1 MIINSLELRNIRS
14 YESGTVEFDEGVTL
28 FEGDIGSGKTTL
40 LLAIEFALFGLGDQ
54 RGDSLLRATANSGS
68 VKLTFT
74 VDGAEYTIYREL
86 KRTTSGVQQG
96 ELYIRTPTGRRKL
109 SAKELKAEVLDILG
123 YREPL
128 NPRARSRIYRYAVF
142 TPQEQMKSIIE
153 TGKTERLER
162 LRKAFDLEKY
172 SRAVDNARLLSRKIN
187 RSVESL
193 ADKSYDLEDKKRELK
208 NIITEKGKLESEREN
223 LEAELSGIKD
233 EISKLKLE
241 LEELKKEEN
250 RIHAADEKI
259 KSLQN
264 EIKNLSSFSDSLKE
278 KNRDIEEKY
287 KKSIDELQKCQKVKD
302 KLQKE
307 LDSLRKNIEKMNNE
321 KKSIREDYE
330 RFRDAST
337 KLEVLG
343 NQLDTLSSVRDNVE
357 HEINTIKGEIDHLK
371 SEIGKLE
378 SLEDPGYTE
387 DEVKAGIVELEGEVS
402 NLQHKVGAISGKI
415 EDYMSIKDVSVCPTC
430 DQNVDPEYIEDK
442 LKDAIKM
449 KKSIESRIKE
459 LDAKIE
465 NKKELLER
473 VREYM
478 RSRAELSRLREELEK
493 KTAEC
498 GKKQKDLENKKKEI
512 RKIESDINKNERII
526 NDLEGVGSRF
536 RKIEEDLE
544 ALRERE
550 NNYSSK
556 LSASDSKIEDLEKRI
571 HELNPET
578 SREYREN
585 LQKIEE
591 NATII
596 AEKKEEIKKNQ
607 EALKNRDKVEA
618 SIREFREKLSKSEES
633 RDERKHMIGSIG
645 GKIEEKEDQI
655 KRLNA
660 EIDEKKKLRKRASEL
675 KDHVT
680 WLESYFIP
688 ALADIETHVMAQ
700 INHEFNERFQKW
712 FRVLVDD
719 PDKSVRI
726 DEDFTPIVEQDG
738 YEQNLEYLSGGE
750 RTSIALAYRLALNMV
765 VQSLTDV
772 RSDILIL
779 DEPTD
784 GFSKEQLY
792 KLRDIFDELEARQI
806 ILVSHE
812 EELENLADHIYRV
825 EKSDGVSTIQKA
837 G

>member
-1 MIINSLELRNIRS
+1 MIINSLEIRNIRS
-14 YESGTVEFDEGVTL
+14 YESGTVEFDDGVTL

-86 KRTTSGVQQG
+86 KRAASGVQQG

-109 SAKELKAEVLDILG
+109 SAKELKAEVLSILG

-153 TGKTERLER
+153 TRSSDRLER

-172 SRAVDNARLLSRKIN
+172 SRAADNAKLLSKKIR
-187 RSVESL
+187 RSAQSL
-193 ADKSYDLEDKKRELK
+193 EDRSYDLEDKKMELGNLISEKGELESTRKELDAELK
-208 NIITEKGKLESEREN
+208 VIES
-223 LEAELSGIKD
+223 
-233 EISKLKLE
+233 EISKLRLE

-250 RIHAADEKI
+250 RIKAAEEKI
-259 KSLQN
+259 GSLQN
-264 EIKNLSSFSDSLKE
+264 EIETLSLSSERLRRR
-278 KNRDIEEKY
+278 NRDIEMDY
-287 KKSIDELQKCQKVKD
+287 QKSLDELQKCRKMRD
-302 KLQKE
+302 ELQE
-307 LDSLRKNIEKMNNE
+307 EFDSLRKDIEEMDNE
-321 KKSIREDYE
+321 RESLREDYE

-337 KLEVLG
+337 KLEGLR
-343 NQLDTLSSVRDNVE
+343 NQLETLSNIRGSMER
-357 HEINTIKGEIDHLK
+357 EIDALRVEIDSLK
-371 SEIGKLE
+371 SEIGELE
-378 SLEDPGYTE
+378 SLQDPGYSE
-387 DEVKAGIVELEGEVS
+387 DEVKSEIKKLEGEVS
-402 NLQHKVGAISGKI
+402 KLQQELGAISGKI
-415 EDYMSIKDVSVCPTC
+415 DDYRSIRERSVCPTC
-430 DQNVDPEYIEDK
+430 DQEVDPDYINDK
-442 LKDAIKM
+442 LSDGLERKR
-449 KKSIESRIKE
+449 SVESRIKE
-459 LDAKIE
+459 LNAEIG
-465 NKKELLER
+465 NKNKLFER
-473 VREYM
+473 IREYR
-478 RSRAELSRLREELEK
+478 RSREELSKLRENLK
-493 KTAEC
+493 SKMAEY
-498 GKKQKDLENKKKEI
+498 GEKQKNLGDNGKRI
-512 RKIESDINKNERII
+512 RDIESDIKENEMVIS
-526 NDLEGVGSRF
+526 DLKGVESSF
-536 RKIEEDLE
+536 RKIDGDLRD
-544 ALRERE
+544 LRERE
-550 NNYSSK
+550 RKCSDR
-556 LSASDSKIEDLEKRI
+556 LSRVNSKIEGLEERI
-571 HELNPET
+571 PELNPET
-578 SREYREN
+578 STEYMEN
-585 LQKIEE
+585 LQRINE
-591 NATII
+591 NDETIK
-596 AEKKEEIKKNQ
+596 EKEAEIKKNE
-607 EALKNRDKVEA
+607 EALRNREKVEA
-618 SIREFREKLSKSEES
+618 SIQGIGEKLRELETF
-633 RDERKHMIGSIG
+633 RDEKKQRLGSVG
-645 GKIEEKEDQI
+645 GKIEEKEKQI
-655 KRLNA
+655 RNLEA
-660 EIDEKKKLRKRASEL
+660 EIDEKKKLRKRAGEL

-765 VQSLTDV
+765 VQNLTDV

-825 EKSDGVSTIQKA
+825 EKSDGVSIIQRA

>member
-1 MIINSLELRNIRS
+1 LIINSLELRNIRS
-14 YESGTVEFDEGVTL
+14 YESGTVEFDDGVTL

-86 KRTTSGVQQG
+86 KRAASGVQQG

-153 TGKTERLER
+153 TGKNERLER
-162 LRKAFDLEKY
+162 LRKAFDLERY
-172 SRAVDNARLLSRKIN
+172 SRAADNARLLSRKIR
-187 RSVESL
+187 RSAKSL
-193 ADKSYDLEDKKRELK
+193 EDRSYDLDDKKNELN
-208 NIITEKGKLESEREN
+208 NIITEKGELESEREN
-223 LEAELSGIKD
+223 LEAELKEIED
-233 EISKLKLE
+233 EISKLELE
-241 LEELKKEEN
+241 LEELEKEEN
-250 RIHAADEKI
+250 KIRAAEDRIE
-259 KSLQN
+259 SLKN
-264 EIKNLSSFSDSLKE
+264 EIENLSSFSDSLKR
-278 KNRDIEEKY
+278 KNRDIEEEY
-287 KKSIDELQKCQKVKD
+287 KKSMDELQKCKD
-302 KLQKE
+302 LRKKLQE
-307 LDSLRKNIEKMNNE
+307 EHDSLRNDIEKMKDE
-321 KKSIREDYE
+321 EKSIRDDYE
-330 RFRDAST
+330 RFRDATT
-337 KLEVLG
+337 KLEGLK
-343 NQLDTLSSVRDNVE
+343 NQFKTLSGVMDNVE
-357 HEINTIKGEIDHLK
+357 REITTIKGEIDDLK

-378 SLEDPGYTE
+378 SLEDPGYSE
-387 DEVKAGIVELEGEVS
+387 DELKADIAKLEDDKAK
-402 NLQHKVGAISGKI
+402 LQQEQGAISEKI
-415 EDYMSIKDVSVCPTC
+415 NAYMSIRDRSVCPTC
-430 DQNVDPEYIEDK
+430 DQDVDPSYITDK
-442 LKDAIKM
+442 LDDALKREG
-449 KKSIESRIKE
+449 SIESSIEEIKAE
-459 LDAKIE
+459 IE
-465 NKKELLER
+465 NKNKLLEA

-478 RSRAELSRLREELEK
+478 RSREELSRLRKDLKK
-493 KTAEC
+493 KTTEY
-498 GKKQKDLENKKKEI
+498 GKKKKELENKKEEI
-512 RKIESDINKNERII
+512 KGIESDIKENERII
-526 NDLEGVGSRF
+526 SELKDVESHF

-544 ALRERE
+544 ALLKREKNCFSE
-550 NNYSSK
+550 

-578 SREYREN
+578 SREYGEN

-607 EALKNRDKVEA
+607 EALKNREKVEV
-618 SIREFREKLSKSEES
+618 SIREVREKLSKSEES
-633 RDERKHMIGSIG
+633 RDKKKHMIGSIG
-645 GKIEEKEDQI
+645 GKIEEKDDQI

-660 EIDEKKKLRKRASEL
+660 EIDEKNKLRKRASEL
-675 KDHVT
+675 NDHVT

>member
-14 YESGTVEFDEGVTL
+14 YESGTVEFDDGVTL

-74 VDGAEYTIYREL
+74 VDGTEYTIYREL
-86 KRTTSGVQQG
+86 KRAASGVQQG

-109 SAKELKAEVLDILG
+109 SAKELKAEVLNILG

-142 TPQEQMKSIIE
+142 TPQEQMKNIIE
-153 TGKTERLER
+153 TGKTDRLER

-172 SRAVDNARLLSRKIN
+172 SRAADNAKLLSKKIK
-187 RSVESL
+187 RYAESL
-193 ADKSYDLEDKKRELK
+193 EDRSYDLEDKKKELQ
-208 NIITEKGKLESEREN
+208 NIITEKGELKSERKQ
-223 LEAELSGIKD
+223 LEDELREIEA
-233 EISKLKLE
+233 EISKLKLK
-241 LEELKKEEN
+241 LEELEKEEK
-250 RIHAADEKI
+250 RIQNADEKI

-264 EIKNLSSFSDSLKE
+264 EIKNLSSFSDSLKR
-278 KNRDIEEKY
+278 KNRDIEEEY
-287 KKSIDELQKCQKVKD
+287 KKSMDELQKCQDVKD
-302 KLQKE
+302 KLQKK
-307 LDSLRKNIEKMNNE
+307 LDSLRNDIEKMKDQ
-321 KKSIREDYE
+321 KKSIKEDYE
-330 RFRDAST
+330 KFKDASS
-337 KLEVLG
+337 KLEGLM
-343 NQLDTLSSVRDNVE
+343 NQFKTLSGVRDNLE
-357 HEINTIKGEIDHLK
+357 LEITAIKGEIDDLK
-371 SEIGKLE
+371 SEIRKLE

-387 DEVKAGIVELEGEVS
+387 DELKTEIDKLEGEVS
-402 NLQHKVGAISGKI
+402 NLQHKMGAISGKI

-430 DQNVDPEYIEDK
+430 DQDVDPAYIDDK
-442 LKDAIKM
+442 LRDARKRERSF
-449 KKSIESRIKE
+449 KSRINE
-459 LDAKIE
+459 LKVNIK
-465 NKKELLER
+465 NKKELLKR
-473 VREYM
+473 VIEYM
-478 RSRAELSRLREELEK
+478 RSREELSRLRKDLKK
-493 KTAEC
+493 KTAEYE
-498 GKKQKDLENKKKEI
+498 KKQKDFENKKEEI
-512 RKIESDINKNERII
+512 RGIESDINKNEEII
-526 NDLEGVGSRF
+526 SELKDAESRF
-536 RKIEEDLE
+536 REIEEELE
-544 ALRERE
+544 TLRERE
-550 NNYSSK
+550 KNCSSR
-556 LSASDSKIEDLEKRI
+556 LSASDSKIDDLEKRI

-585 LQKIEE
+585 LQKINE

-618 SIREFREKLSKSEES
+618 SIQDVSRKLHELETSENEK
-633 RDERKHMIGSIG
+633 RKILGSVG
-645 GKIEEKEDQI
+645 GKIEEKERQI
-655 KRLNA
+655 RKLED
-660 EIDEKKKLRKRASEL
+660 EIDEKKRLRKRASEL

-765 VQSLTDV
+765 VQSLSDV

-825 EKSDGVSTIQKA
+825 EKFDGVSTIRKA

>member
-14 YESGTVEFDEGVTL
+14 YESGTVEFDDGVTL

-74 VDGAEYTIYREL
+74 VDGTEYTIYREL
-86 KRTTSGVQQG
+86 KRAASGVQQG

-109 SAKELKAEVLDILG
+109 SAKELKAEVLNVLG

-153 TGKTERLER
+153 TRSSDRLER

-172 SRAVDNARLLSRKIN
+172 SRAADNAKLLSKKIK
-187 RSVESL
+187 RYAKSL
-193 ADKSYDLEDKKRELK
+193 EDRSYDLEDKKKELQ
-208 NIITEKGKLESEREN
+208 NIITEKGELKSEREN
-223 LEAELSGIKD
+223 LEAELTEIED
-233 EISKLKLE
+233 EISKLKQKLKE
-241 LEELKKEEN
+241 LEKEEK
-250 RIHAADEKI
+250 RIQTADEKI

-264 EIKNLSSFSDSLKE
+264 EIKNLSSFSDSLKG
-278 KNRDIEEKY
+278 KNRDIEEEY
-287 KKSIDELQKCQKVKD
+287 KKSMDELQKCQKVKD
-302 KLQKE
+302 KVQEKLDSIKKDIKE
-307 LDSLRKNIEKMNNE
+307 MESKKESLRK
-321 KKSIREDYE
+321 DYE
-330 RFRDAST
+330 RFRDAAT
-337 KLEVLG
+337 KLEGLK
-343 NQLDTLSSVRDNVE
+343 NQFKTLSGVRDNMKR
-357 HEINTIKGEIDHLK
+357 EISTIKGEIDDIK

-378 SLEDPGYTE
+378 SLEDPGYSE
-387 DEVKAGIVELEGEVS
+387 NELKADIAKLEGDKS
-402 NLQHKVGAISGKI
+402 KLQQKQGAILEKI
-415 EDYMSIKDVSVCPTC
+415 NTYMSIRDRSVCPTC
-430 DQNVDPEYIEDK
+430 DQDVDPSYITDK
-442 LKDAIKM
+442 LDDALERKGSIKS
-449 KKSIESRIKE
+449 SIEEIKAE
-459 LDAKIE
+459 IE
-465 NKKELLER
+465 NKDKLLEA

-478 RSRAELSRLREELEK
+478 RSREELSRLRKDLKK
-493 KTAEC
+493 KTTQCRE
-498 GKKQKDLENKKKEI
+498 KQRDFENKKKEI
-512 RKIESDINKNERII
+512 RKIESDITKNEGII
-526 NDLEGVGSRF
+526 NDLEGVESRF
-536 RKIEEDLE
+536 RKFDDDLQT
-544 ALRERE
+544 L
-550 NNYSSK
+550 SK
-556 LSASDSKIEDLEKRI
+556 MEKECSNSLSRVNSKIEDLQERI
-571 HELNPET
+571 PELNPET
-578 SREYREN
+578 SKEYREN

-596 AEKKEEIKKNQ
+596 AEKEEEIKKNQ

-618 SIREFREKLSKSEES
+618 SIQEVSENLHELETSENDKRKSL
-633 RDERKHMIGSIG
+633 GSVG
-645 GKIEEKEDQI
+645 GKIEEKEKQI
-655 KRLNA
+655 RNLED
-660 EIDEKKKLRKRASEL
+660 EIDEKEKLRKHASEL